1 MDNEEAYEEIYEETY
16 TDNYYRD
23 KPIGEVVTN
32 DVLTSEWW
40 FRTYA
45 HALGS
50 AKYSFGH
57 NDPRSLAN
65 LRSSLPSPRVTFI
78 PYTSAPIPAVNN
90 PQIIHALI
98 AKAETK
104 AALRVAIKDDGLID
118 IIDFTLPSF
127 KGKLRKNIAQKD
139 APAWVIRAICTL
151 RIAQEGNYIDGL
163 GLKVHDALYY
173 LEPQEGEEESDDLE
187 QRKESD

>member
-1 MDNEEAYEEIYEETY
+1 MNNEEAYEDSFYK
-16 TDNYYRD
+16 NR
-23 KPIGEVVTN
+23 PFGEVVAN
-32 DVLTSEWW
+32 DLLTSEWW
-40 FRTYA
+40 FKTYA
-45 HALGS
+45 HAMGT
-50 AKYSFGH
+50 ARYSFGW
-57 NDPRSLAN
+57 NDPRYPSTLVRT
-65 LRSSLPSPRVTFI
+65 LPQPRIDHVPQYSMPISSVSD
-78 PYTSAPIPAVNN
+78 

-127 KGKLRKNIAQKD
+127 KGKLRKNISQKD

-151 RIAQEGNYIDGL
+151 RIAREGNYVDGL
-163 GLKVHDALYY
+163 GLKVSDTLYY

-187 QRKESD
+187 QRKESE

>member
-1 MDNEEAYEEIYEETY
+1 MDNEETY
-16 TDNYYRD
+16 MDNYYRD

-32 DVLTSEWW
+32 DVLTSEWCSEPMHMRW
-40 FRTYA
+40 AAAR
-45 HALGS
+45 
-50 AKYSFGH
+50 YSFGWT
-57 NDPRSLAN
+57 DPRYPSTLI
-65 LRSSLPSPRVTFI
+65 RTLPQPRTDYI
-78 PYTSAPIPAVNN
+78 PSISTVSIPAVND

>member
-1 MDNEEAYEEIYEETY
+1 MDNEEAYE
-16 TDNYYRD
+16 DNYYRD
-23 KPIGEVVTN
+23 KPLGEVVAN

-45 HALGS
+45 RALGS
-50 AKYSFGH
+50 AKYSFGWT
-57 NDPRSLAN
+57 DPRYPSTLV
-65 LRSSLPSPRVTFI
+65 RTLPQPRIDHI
-78 PYTSAPIPAVNN
+78 PSISTVSIPSGND

-151 RIAQEGNYIDGL
+151 RIAQEGNYVDGL

>member
-1 MDNEEAYEEIYEETY
+1 MNNNEAYEDSYFR
-16 TDNYYRD
+16 NRPF
-23 KPIGEVVTN
+23 KEVVTN
-32 DVLTSEWW
+32 DVLSSEWW
-40 FRTYA
+40 FRTYSR
-45 HALGS
+45 ALGS
-50 AKYSFGH
+50 ARYNFGH
-57 NDPRSLAN
+57 NDPRYPSTLAHT
-65 LRSSLPSPRVTFI
+65 LPQPRIYHIQST
-78 PYTSAPIPAVNN
+78 YTVPILSVYD

-104 AALRVAIKDDGLID
+104 AALRVTIKDDGLID

-139 APAWVIRAICTL
+139 APAWLVRAICTL

-187 QRKESD
+187 QEKGE

>member
-1 MDNEEAYEEIYEETY
+1 MNNEEAYQESYFG
-16 TDNYYRD
+16 NR
-23 KPIGEVVTN
+23 PIGEVVAN

-45 HALGS
+45 HAMGV
-50 AKYSFGH
+50 ARYSFGH
-57 NDPRSLAN
+57 NDPRYPATLI
-65 LRSSLPSPRVTFI
+65 RTLPQPRVTFI
-78 PYTSAPIPAVNN
+78 PNTSAPIPSVND

>member
-1 MDNEEAYEEIYEETY
+1 MNNEEAYQES
-16 TDNYYRD
+16 YYGNR
-23 KPIGEVVTN
+23 PFIEVVAN
-32 DVLTSEWW
+32 DLLSSEWW
-40 FRTYA
+40 FKTYA

-50 AKYSFGH
+50 ARYSFGWH
-57 NDPRSLAN
+57 DPRYPSALV
-65 LRSSLPSPRVTFI
+65 RTLPQPRIDHI
-78 PYTSAPIPAVNN
+78 PSIYTVPIPSVND

-104 AALRVAIKDDGLID
+104 AALRVTIKDNGLID

-139 APAWVIRAICTL
+139 APAWLIRAICTL
-151 RIAQEGNYIDGL
+151 RIAQEGNYVDGL
-163 GLKVHDALYY
+163 GLKVSDALYY

-187 QRKESD
+187 QRKESEQ

>member
-1 MDNEEAYEEIYEETY
+1 MNNEEAYE
-16 TDNYYRD
+16 DNYYRD
-23 KPIGEVVTN
+23 KPLGEVVAN

-45 HALGS
+45 RAMG
-50 AKYSFGH
+50 AARYSFGWT
-57 NDPRSLAN
+57 DPRYPSTLI
-65 LRSSLPSPRVTFI
+65 RTLPQPRTDYI
-78 PYTSAPIPAVNN
+78 PSISTVSIPAVND

-104 AALRVAIKDDGLID
+104 AALRVTIKDDGLID

>member
-1 MDNEEAYEEIYEETY
+1 MDNNEAYE
-16 TDNYYRD
+16 DSYYGN
-23 KPIGEVVTN
+23 KPFKEVVTN

-40 FRTYA
+40 FRTYT
-45 HALGS
+45 HAMGS
-50 AKYSFGH
+50 ARYSFGH
-57 NDPRSLAN
+57 NDPRYPSTLV
-65 LRSSLPSPRVTFI
+65 RILPQPRIDYI
-78 PYTSAPIPAVNN
+78 PSIYSPIPSVND

-98 AKAETK
+98 TKAETK
-104 AALRVAIKDDGLID
+104 AALRVAIKDNGLID

-151 RIAQEGNYIDGL
+151 RIAQEGNYVDGL
-163 GLKVHDALYY
+163 GLKVSDDLYY

-187 QRKESD
+187 QRKESEQ

>member
-1 MDNEEAYEEIYEETY
+1 MDNEEAYE
-16 TDNYYRD
+16 DSYYGN
-23 KPIGEVVTN
+23 KPFKEVVTN

-45 HALGS
+45 HALGT
-50 AKYSFGH
+50 ARYSFGYT
-57 NDPRSLAN
+57 DPRYPKTLV
-65 LRSSLPSPRVTFI
+65 RTLPQPRIDHI
-78 PYTSAPIPAVNN
+78 PQYPVPIPSGND

-104 AALRVAIKDDGLID
+104 AALRVTIKDDGLID

-127 KGKLRKNIAQKD
+127 KGKLRKNITQKD

-151 RIAQEGNYIDGL
+151 RIAQEGNYVDGL

-187 QRKESD
+187 QEKGE

>member
-1 MDNEEAYEEIYEETY
+1 
-16 TDNYYRD
+16 
-23 KPIGEVVTN
+23 V
-32 DVLTSEWW
+32 
-40 FRTYA
+40 
-45 HALGS
+45 
-50 AKYSFGH
+50 
-57 NDPRSLAN
+57 
-65 LRSSLPSPRVTFI
+65 
-78 PYTSAPIPAVNN
+78 PIPSGND

-104 AALRVAIKDDGLID
+104 AALRVTIKDDGLID

-127 KGKLRKNIAQKD
+127 KGKLRKNITQKD

-151 RIAQEGNYIDGL
+151 RIAQEGNYVDGL

-187 QRKESD
+187 QEKGE

>member
-1 MDNEEAYEEIYEETY
+1 MNNEEAYE
-16 TDNYYRD
+16 DSYYRD

-45 HALGS
+45 RAMG
-50 AKYSFGH
+50 AARYSFGWT
-57 NDPRSLAN
+57 DPRYPSTLI
-65 LRSSLPSPRVTFI
+65 RTLPQPRTDYI
-78 PYTSAPIPAVNN
+78 PSISTVPIPSGND

-98 AKAETK
+98 TKAETK
-104 AALRVAIKDDGLID
+104 AALRVAIKDNGLID

-139 APAWVIRAICTL
+139 APAWLIRAICTL
-151 RIAQEGNYIDGL
+151 RIAQEGNYVDGL